1 MDPTELKQEI
11 EHLEDNGVKDIL
23 HKFLSKLITKDEII
37 LQLQNR
43 VTEVESRVLETE
55 KYSSKDCLIIENMPE
70 VDGNLPL
77 ATKVCAFF
85 DLYLNWKSDETNF
98 KACHYLSSPKI
109 GRKPPA
115 IIVKFVYFG
124 EKQEVCGRKSWLAQK
139 KNAKNGLPIF
149 IKERLPKLQNEL
161 KTYAEQESLITT
173 TQKCNVK
180 VFQTNAE
187 GQFRSVVV
195 NSKKA
200 IDDIKEKAVKK
211 KSKVMQSKG

>member
-1 MDPTELKQEI
+1 MFEKFESPSKYGPYCIETKI

-43 VTEVESRVLETE
+43 VTELESRVLERE
-55 KYSSKDCLIIENMPE
+55 KYSSKDCLFIENMPK

-109 GRKPPA
+109 GRKSPA
-115 IIVKFVYFG
+115 IIVKLVYFG
-124 EKQEVCGRKSWLAQK
+124 EKQEVYGRKSWLAQK
-139 KNAKNGLPIF
+139 K
-149 IKERLPKLQNEL
+149 
-161 KTYAEQESLITT
+161 
-173 TQKCNVK
+173 TQKMAC
-180 VFQTNAE
+180 QY
-187 GQFRSVVV
+187 S
-195 NSKKA
+195 SKKGYRNC
-200 IDDIKEKAVKK
+200 KT
-211 KSKVMQSKG
+211 S